1 MFGILPGVSTLSTN
15 YDTNLRQT
23 TDPYNGKRVVL
34 FVRRSGTRV
43 LLNRNDLYRIAQERI
58 ELHNNVVTNGNDD
71 AFVVE
76 SHIRLEDLSF
86 ARQLVLFQSTAILI
100 AAHGQGCANTIFMQG
115 EGRSALLLVMPQ
127 DFFGWHF
134 IYSNSATSV
143 GVHAVVLMRPEDG
156 PVDGWDGS
164 DNDRVN
170 DRRDANFIVRE
181 DMFEDGLE
189 IALHK
194 VSGGGGEEGEA
205 QNEVDVEYVRGI
217 ETLNF

>member
-1 MFGILPGVSTLSTN
+1 MECKARVGSQVC
-15 YDTNLRQT
+15 
-23 TDPYNGKRVVL
+23 KRIHAKKKEPDYTKL
-34 FVRRSGTRV
+34 
-43 LLNRNDLYRIAQERI
+43 
-58 ELHNNVVTNGNDD
+58 
-71 AFVVE
+71 
-76 SHIRLEDLSF
+76 
-86 ARQLVLFQSTAILI
+86 
-100 AAHGQGCANTIFMQG
+100 
-115 EGRSALLLVMPQ
+115 
-127 DFFGWHF
+127 

-194 VSGGGGEEGEA
+194 VSGGGGGEEGEA

>member
-1 MFGILPGVSTLSTN
+1 M
-15 YDTNLRQT
+15 
-23 TDPYNGKRVVL
+23 L

-58 ELHNNVVTNGNDD
+58 ELHNNVVTNGND

-170 DRRDANFIVRE
+170 DRRDANFNVRE

-194 VSGGGGEEGEA
+194 VSGGGGEEA